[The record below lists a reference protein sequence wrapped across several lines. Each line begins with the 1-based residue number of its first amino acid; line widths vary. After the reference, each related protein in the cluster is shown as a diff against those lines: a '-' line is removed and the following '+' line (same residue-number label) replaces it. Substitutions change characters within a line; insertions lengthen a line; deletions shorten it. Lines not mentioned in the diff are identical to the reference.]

1 MKSNDIDNLFKRGIE
16 ESELRSEQQLFDAK
30 SRVWD
35 AIQKPKPKNRQ
46 RWLLMSSIAAAVSMF
61 VIASILY
68 LKLDSKQKEL
78 EVLQAEIY
86 TTVTPNPEN
95 NKSIEPQPGHTE
107 ELRVIPDSAPPTTH
121 EKTKVATKPK
131 TVQEEIIPSKAEPL
145 IAVESP
151 KMDLIAQLDPVI
163 DLPQE
168 TGLEQIKIPEA
179 STVSS
184 IAPKQKKRA
193 KLRLKIG
200 NGHGAYHDSQNALA
214 LNIKL

>member
-35 AIQKPKPKNRQ
+35 AIQKPIQNRQ

-95 NKSIEPQPGHTE
+95 IKSIEPQPGHTE
-107 ELRVIPDSAPPTTH
+107 ELRVIPDPAPPTTH
-121 EKTKVATKPK
+121 EKTKVATKPT

-151 KMDLIAQLDPVI
+151 KLDLVAQLDPVI

-168 TGLEQIKIPEA
+168 TGLEQLKVPEA
-179 STVSS
+179 STASA
-184 IAPKQKKRA
+184 IDPTPRKRA

-200 NGHGAYHDSQNALA
+200 SGNASDHNSQNSLA